1 MVIGKYNTEWT
12 EEKYKKFLQE
22 GRGQGEGK
30 DYKPWLTVYDFPSMG
45 RATRVFGY
53 KTQRIHHF
61 FSDLQLKYF
70 YLLEWEE
77 RVVDIREHFPLLDL
91 EEAITDKGNL
101 KLDKFKDKET
111 GVPYVLSTT
120 FLITIVDEQ
129 GNKRLVAR
137 SIKNASELEKK
148 ISLEKLEIE
157 RRYWQCKGVDW
168 AIVTN
173 KGINSVR
180 AKNIE
185 WLHSV
190 LTAEEY
196 NGLSAEE
203 MADLGEGLLY
213 RLAGNQQPIRKVIS
227 EYERD
232 YCLETGM
239 GIVLFKYLLSRRKLC
254 MNMDEPVN
262 LNLPATSLWIP
273 ADGKGELSDDG
284 YYG

>member
-1 MVIGKYNTEWT
+1 
-12 EEKYKKFLQE
+12 
-22 GRGQGEGK
+22 
-30 DYKPWLTVYDFPSMG
+30 MG

-77 RVVDIREHFPLLDL
+77 KVVDIREHFPLLDW
-91 EEAITDKGNL
+91 EETITDKDNL

-111 GVPYVLSTT
+111 RVPYVLSTT

-129 GNKRLVAR
+129 GNKRLIAR
-137 SIKNASELEKK
+137 SVKNASELEKK

-213 RLAGNQQPIRKVIS
+213 RLIGNQQPIRKVIA

-232 YCLETGM
+232 YCLETGT

-254 MNMDEPVN
+254 MNMDEPLN

-273 ADGKGELSDDG
+273 ADGKGELRDNG